1 MFALEKN
8 MNEEKL
14 NLKDLFRKVKKWF
27 IMFAINRFK
36 KKTETHLEE

>member
-27 IMFAINRFK
+27 MFAINRFK